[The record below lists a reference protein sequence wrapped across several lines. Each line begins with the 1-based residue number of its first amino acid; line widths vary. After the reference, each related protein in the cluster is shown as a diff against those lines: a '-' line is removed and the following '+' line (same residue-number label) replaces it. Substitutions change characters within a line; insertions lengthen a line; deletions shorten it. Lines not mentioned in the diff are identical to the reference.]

1 MIAARSF
8 FIFNPNWVLTKQL
21 FIENN
26 NTWAPVKGAYIK
38 TNGVWNQVYA
48 ENAAGSIS
56 SQHPYWQYTLDS
68 EFRVNDNNQN
78 DGLGT
83 DLFYTFWSTGNSG
96 TYAVNQ
102 GSARININ
110 SIDTNYVPPV
120 PGTPEVPG
128 YYVYTTETR
137 SIFCNF
143 TENSNSVVTFP
154 NPGVSPVNRTGV
166 DGETVP
172 WTIQAF
178 GYTRSG
184 TTITGITSDD
194 GTIQTFSMSRTAQT
208 TATGITANLSRTY
221 ATSYVPPQPETPE
234 TPGYYTHYGITRML
248 SNYELKVTGA
258 QNYRLSTSAFGG
270 TISSTTRW
278 GLNAYTSPN
287 AGQANPFGTG
297 AVAFQ
302 SSTYGGNTAQTFDI
316 NVPSGHQWLRVG
328 IFMEHNSTTSTNSP
342 PSVPQWGRF
351 DYLRVTRI

>member
-1 MIAARSF
+1 MITTRNF
-8 FIFNPNWVLTKQL
+8 FILTPTWTLVKDL
-21 FIENN
+21 YIENN
-26 NTWAPVKGAYIK
+26 NTWAPVKQAYIK
-38 TNGVWNQVYA
+38 RNGIWNQIYA
-48 ENAAGSIS
+48 ENAATPSPI
-56 SQHPYWQYTLDS
+56 QHPYWQYTLDS

-78 DGLGT
+78 DGLAT

-96 TYAVNQ
+96 TYAINQ

-110 SIDTNYVPPV
+110 SIDTTFTPAVPPTDPV
-120 PGTPEVPG
+120 TNF
-128 YYVYTTETR
+128 TTETR

-143 TENSNSVVTFP
+143 TANSSTVVTFSD
-154 NPGVSPVNRTGV
+154 PGVSPVTRTGV
-166 DGETVP
+166 DGVSVP
-172 WTIQAF
+172 WNIQAF

-184 TTITGITSDD
+184 TTITGISST
-194 GTIQTFSMSRTAQT
+194 TPPTQTFTMSQTAQNFSPSP
-208 TATGITANLSRTY
+208 ANGITANLSRTY
-221 ATSYVPPQPETPE
+221 ASSI
-234 TPGYYTHYGITRML
+234 TPGTPGSPAFYTHYGITRML
-248 SNYELKVTGA
+248 SNYELKVTGN

-302 SSTYGGNTAQTFDI
+302 SPTYGGNTAQTFDI

-351 DYLRVTRI
+351 DYLRVTRII